1 MEAQSN
7 HRINGFSIFTL
18 IVFIA
23 VSEYNTI
30 VSYLYDI
37 SLDYY

>member
-1 MEAQSN
+1 METQSN

-23 VSEYNTI
+23 VSEYPT
-30 VSYLYDI
+30 VEHA
-37 SLDYY
+37 

>member
-23 VSEYNTI
+23 VSKYNT
-30 VSYLYDI
+30 VTQYHYDMYLVY
-37 SLDYY
+37 